1 MHIYII
7 SAVSAYY
14 SFQ

>member
-7 SAVSAYY
+7 SMRSVYL
-14 SFQ
+14 